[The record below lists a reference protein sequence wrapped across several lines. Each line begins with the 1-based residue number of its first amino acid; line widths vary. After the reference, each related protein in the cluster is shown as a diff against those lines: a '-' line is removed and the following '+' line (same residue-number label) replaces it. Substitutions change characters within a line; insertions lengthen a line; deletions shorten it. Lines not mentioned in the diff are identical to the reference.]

1 MSYMSVDLNSLK
13 DIEKKLVLF
22 QKVLKR

>member
-1 MSYMSVDLNSLK
+1 MSYMPVDLNSLK